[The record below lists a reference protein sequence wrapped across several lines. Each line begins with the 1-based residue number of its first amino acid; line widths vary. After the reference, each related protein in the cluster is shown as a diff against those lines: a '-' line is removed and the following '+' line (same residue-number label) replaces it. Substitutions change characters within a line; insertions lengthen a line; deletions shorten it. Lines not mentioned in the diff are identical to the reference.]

1 MATTSAQ
8 DTSFIKE
15 IISTSLLED
24 SISWIASNLSPDDV
38 FDDKTLLAYAA
49 QDKVENVF
57 TESELEEWAEN
68 NGYTKQ

>member
-24 SISWIASNLSPDDV
+24 SIAWIASNLSPDDV
-38 FDDKTLLAYAA
+38 FDDKTLLVYVA

-57 TESELEEWAEN
+57 PESELEEWAEN

>member
-24 SISWIASNLSPDDV
+24 SIAWIASNLSPDDV
-38 FDDKTLLAYAA
+38 FDDKTLLAYVA

-57 TESELEEWAEN
+57 PESELEEWAEN